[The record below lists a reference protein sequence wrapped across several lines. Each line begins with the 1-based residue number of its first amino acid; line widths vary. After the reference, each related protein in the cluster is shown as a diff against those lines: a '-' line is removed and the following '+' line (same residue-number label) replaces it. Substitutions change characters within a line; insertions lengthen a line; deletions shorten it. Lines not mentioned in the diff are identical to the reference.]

1 MYSHTQTG
9 WMTIIALVGALLII
23 GAAGRE
29 MGPESP
35 GRGFMTATMALM
47 ALMIPLFG
55 WLTVMVD
62 GEAVTAKFGIGL
74 IRKKIRI
81 GDIRDATRVRNKW
94 YYGWG
99 LRMGPGGWMY
109 NVSGLDA
116 VDIELKDGSRFRIG
130 TDEPEEL
137 VRAIKQRI
145 ELGVGRKV

>member
-9 WMTIIALVGALLII
+9 WLTIIALVGALLII
-23 GAAGRE
+23 GAAGKE
-29 MGPESP
+29 MGAEDP
-35 GRGFMTATMALM
+35 GRPFMLATMALM

-55 WLTVMVD
+55 WLTVTVD
-62 GEAVTAKFGIGL
+62 DQAVTARFGIGL
-74 IRKKIRI
+74 IRKKIKMK
-81 GDIRDATRVRNKW
+81 DIQNATRVRNKW

-99 LRMGPGGWMY
+99 IRMGPGGWMY

-116 VDIELKDGSRFRIG
+116 VDIELQGGGRFRVG

-145 ELGVGRKV
+145 ELSVR

>member
-29 MGPESP
+29 MGPDSP
-35 GRGFMTATMALM
+35 GRGFMMATMALM

-55 WLTVMVD
+55 SLTVTVD
-62 GEAVTAKFGIGL
+62 AEAVTAKFGIGL
-74 IRKKIRI
+74 IRKKIGI
-81 GDIRDATRVRNKW
+81 GDIQGVTQVRNKW

-116 VDIELKDGSRFRIG
+116 VDIELKGGGRFRIG
-130 TDEPEEL
+130 TDEAEEL
-137 VRAIKQRI
+137 VRAIRQRI
-145 ELGVGRKV
+145 ELGVR